1 MPVRIV
7 TDSSCDLSDEEV
19 RAFGIEIVPLSI
31 RFGDE
36 EFVDRFELSV
46 EDFYR
51 KMAATDVLPET
62 AAPSPGAFEECFRKL
77 GAEGA
82 DAVVCINIS
91 RDLSATMEAAQQA
104 ARTIGDEI
112 DVRVLDSKSITS
124 GLGAIVLRAARAAQ
138 DGAGADE
145 IEALVAELVPRT
157 RVFAALDTLD
167 NLKKGGRIGGAQAFL
182 GSMLSIKPIIDI
194 SSGHVEEAGK
204 QRTRKKSLQWLKDR
218 LRAAGAVEDLAC
230 LHANA
235 SDIDDFVAELRREF
249 PDLEL
254 RVGLIGPV
262 VGTHGGPGTMGL
274 TWFDPAG

>member
-7 TDSSCDLSDEEV
+7 TDSSCDLSDQEV
-19 RAFGIEIVPLSI
+19 EDLGIEIVPLSI

-62 AAPSPGAFEECFRKL
+62 AAPSPGAFEECFREL

-104 ARTIGDEI
+104 ARAIGDDI
-112 DVRVLDSKSITS
+112 DIRVLDSKSITS
-124 GLGAIVLRAARAAQ
+124 GLGAIVLRAARAAR
-138 DGAGADE
+138 DGAGPDE
-145 IEALVAELVPRT
+145 IEDIVNALRPRT
-157 RVFAALDTLD
+157 RVYAALDTLD

-204 QRTRKKSLQWLKDR
+204 QRTRRKSLQWLKDR
-218 LRAAGAVEDLAC
+218 LREAGAVEDLAC
-230 LHANA
+230 LHADA
-235 SDIDDFVAELRREF
+235 PDIDEFLAELHAEF
-249 PDLEL
+249 PDLEI

>member
-19 RAFGIEIVPLSI
+19 QGLGIEIVPLSI

-51 KMAATDVLPET
+51 KMATTDVLPET

-77 GAEGA
+77 GADGA
-82 DAVVCINIS
+82 DAIVCINIS

-104 ARTIGDEI
+104 ARTIGDELDI
-112 DVRVLDSKSITS
+112 RVLDSKSITS
-124 GLGAIVLRAARAAQ
+124 GLGAIVLRAAKAAK
-138 DGAGADE
+138 DGASADE
-145 IEALVAELVPRT
+145 IEDLVTGLVPRT

-218 LRAAGAVEDLAC
+218 LRSAGAVEDLAC

-235 SDIDDFVAELRREF
+235 SDIDEFVAELRAEF
-249 PDLEL
+249 PDLDI